1 LKTPITSYEKFLASD
16 HTLLLSFD
24 EKEQKIMGY
33 LKYGHKNLFFYQ
45 KDGKLKQ
52 IEQSLCLLDFFVLED
67 FQRKGIGR
75 QLFDAFLQVRENE
88 SIMTCS
94 TYLFLFLKRERVDP
108 KKIAYDRP
116 SNKLIPF
123 LARHYALDRPDQQP
137 NRFTIFPGFL

>member
-52 IEQSLCLLDFFVLED
+52 IDQALCLLDFFVLED

-75 QLFDAFLQVRENE
+75 QLFDAFLQVR
-88 SIMTCS
+88 
-94 TYLFLFLKRERVDP
+94 
-108 KKIAYDRP
+108 
-116 SNKLIPF
+116 
-123 LARHYALDRPDQQP
+123 
-137 NRFTIFPGFL
+137 